1 MKIIIKATRKLFLK
15 IFVLATFLA
24 VFISVVM
31 YARGY
36 RLNLAQGTI
45 ASTGILS
52 ISSNPKPASIYINGE
67 LGGATD
73 SNISLP
79 YGIYNI
85 EVRKEGYSSWS
96 KQVALKGE
104 IVMSLNAKLFLK
116 NPALTPLT
124 NIGVTRAIPVG
135 NSDRLIVV
143 TKTGNIEKDGVYL
156 FAPSYQPVAIFPP
169 LKMLLLGNLLPEEYD
184 ITSLDLVF
192 NPTYEQA
199 VATFYE
205 KEDDDLTVTKKSP
218 PQTIRRSVSYL
229 LNLDTQNMNLFDL
242 QSTKEAVISKWNI
255 EKYNENNKLVETLPK
270 KLQPLAS
277 TNMLILSMSPD
288 DKKILYVAKSN
299 VGIPPILSSPLIGTN
314 QTKEIRD
321 IVEGKVYVY
330 DIRED
335 KNYELS
341 LSNIPELS
349 QSLKAKPPSED
360 LLNFEIEFSKYLSN
374 YYDYVSQLRNIITWL
389 PTSDYLVLKED
400 KQLAVLSYDGS
411 HKEIVYAGPFER
423 EYFGVNADSDL
434 MTIINLN
441 PQNNDSGDLYAINL
455 W

>member
-45 ASTGILS
+45 TSTGILS

-169 LKMLLLGNLLPEEYD
+169 LKMLLLGNLLPKEYD

-229 LNLDTQNMNLFDL
+229 LNLDTQNTNLFDL

-277 TNMLILSMSPD
+277 ANMLILSMSPD

-360 LLNFEIEFSKYLSN
+360 VLNFEIEFSKYLSN

-411 HKEIVYAGPFER
+411 HKEIVYAGPFEK

>member
-45 ASTGILS
+45 TSTGILS

-169 LKMLLLGNLLPEEYD
+169 LKMLLLGNLLPKEYD

-229 LNLDTQNMNLFDL
+229 LNLDTQNTNLFDL

-321 IVEGKVYVY
+321 IVEGKIYVY

-411 HKEIVYAGPFER
+411 HKEIVYAGPFEK

>member
-45 ASTGILS
+45 TSTGILS

-169 LKMLLLGNLLPEEYD
+169 LKMLLLGNLLPKEYD

-229 LNLDTQNMNLFDL
+229 LNLDTQNTNLFDL

-321 IVEGKVYVY
+321 IVEGKIYVY

-411 HKEIVYAGPFER
+411 HKEIIYAGPFER
-423 EYFGVNADSDL
+423 EYFGVNADSEL

>member
-1 MKIIIKATRKLFLK
+1 
-15 IFVLATFLA
+15 
-24 VFISVVM
+24 
-31 YARGY
+31 
-36 RLNLAQGTI
+36 
-45 ASTGILS
+45 
-52 ISSNPKPASIYINGE
+52 
-67 LGGATD
+67 
-73 SNISLP
+73 
-79 YGIYNI
+79 
-85 EVRKEGYSSWS
+85 
-96 KQVALKGE
+96 
-104 IVMSLNAKLFLK
+104 
-116 NPALTPLT
+116 
-124 NIGVTRAIPVG
+124 
-135 NSDRLIVV
+135 
-143 TKTGNIEKDGVYL
+143 
-156 FAPSYQPVAIFPP
+156 
-169 LKMLLLGNLLPEEYD
+169 MLLLGNLLPEEYD